1 MKLSLRTVLVIVML
15 SVLAG
20 FVIVQDGYSG
30 SARAYFVFF
39 IAFIPLAIWI
49 FTSVFSKNLR
59 QDEKLIACPKCRMR
73 TDSLRNECM
82 WCDQGLPES

>member
-1 MKLSLRTVLVIVML
+1 MKLLLRTVLVIVTL
-15 SVLAG
+15 SVPAG
-20 FVIVQDGYSG
+20 FAIVQDWFSG
-30 SARAYFVFF
+30 SAVAYFVFF
-39 IAFIPLAIWI
+39 VAFIALAIWI

-59 QDEKLIACPKCRMR
+59 PDEKLIACPKCRMR